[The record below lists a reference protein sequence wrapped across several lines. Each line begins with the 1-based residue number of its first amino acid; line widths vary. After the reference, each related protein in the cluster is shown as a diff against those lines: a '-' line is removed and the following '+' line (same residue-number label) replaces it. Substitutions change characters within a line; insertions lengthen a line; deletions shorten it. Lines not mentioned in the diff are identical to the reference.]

1 VAAASSVFLVRE
13 STKSSSYLA
22 ISFVEKKGKSN
33 QIKIVR
39 LKCRLENEW
48 QRNCQMVD
56 CAVDDNGSS
65 AIHNTRAILFDA
77 AAVGGE
83 KGRGRRCGNHPFTR
97 ELRAKAEREREIGR
111 VGRRNLELGRRT
123 RLSSKWVPLSSRMAY
138 VFIKEKSGPLAAI
151 CIQCCWT
158 EQELDYWAR
167 RRMFLIDKSTEDKS
181 LPFCLGTRDTLVVPP
196 HSFHPFSSFLYCAG
210 SSFLGFIEARISQ
223 QHTGVIETIK
233 D

>member
-1 VAAASSVFLVRE
+1 MAAASSVFLVRE

-181 LPFCLGTRDTLVVPP
+181 LPFCLGTRDTLVVPLILFIP
-196 HSFHPFSSFLYCAG
+196 FLPSFIALDPLFWA
-210 SSFLGFIEARISQ
+210 I
-223 QHTGVIETIK
+223 
-233 D
+233 

>member
-1 VAAASSVFLVRE
+1 MG
-13 STKSSSYLA
+13 STFFSDGIRIY
-22 ISFVEKKGKSN
+22 
-33 QIKIVR
+33 
-39 LKCRLENEW
+39 
-48 QRNCQMVD
+48 QR
-56 CAVDDNGSS
+56 
-65 AIHNTRAILFDA
+65 
-77 AAVGGE
+77 
-83 KGRGRRCGNHPFTR
+83 K
-97 ELRAKAEREREIGR
+97 EL
-111 VGRRNLELGRRT
+111 
-123 RLSSKWVPLSSRMAY
+123 
-138 VFIKEKSGPLAAI
+138 GPLAAI